1 METITSDPS
10 AAKAIM
16 YVVGFCIVLIF
27 IIVSIKFL
35 MLPDDVRRI
44 RKLLED
50 QAASQYAAPKIHI
63 DSVEK

>member
-1 METITSDPS
+1 METIISDPS
-10 AAKAIM
+10 TVKTIM
-16 YVVGFCIVLIF
+16 YVVGFCAVLIF

-44 RKLLED
+44 RKLLEE
-50 QAASQYAAPKIHI
+50 QAADRSDEPKIHI